1 MTFAKLGGGGRS
13 MRLAST
19 TPRLRLKKGKRK
31 SKKVGGSKKRTN
43 RKRTGKK
50 SKGTRRRRG
59 TRK

>member
-43 RKRTGKK
+43 RTGSGKK
-50 SKGTRRRRG
+50 NKGTCRRCGRR
-59 TRK
+59 K